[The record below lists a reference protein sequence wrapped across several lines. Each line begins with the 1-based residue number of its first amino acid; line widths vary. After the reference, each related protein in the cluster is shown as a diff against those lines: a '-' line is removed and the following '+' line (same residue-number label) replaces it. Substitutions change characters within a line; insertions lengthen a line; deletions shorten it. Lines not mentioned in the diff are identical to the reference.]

1 MSSLFV
7 ARRPFRML
15 FAVSA
20 CLLTLTPL
28 YGQTLP
34 VQQGEV
40 QAIARLSKQF
50 IEDEAA
56 RQEIVAA
63 VPYNAQVQGFNTRG
77 VIDARGKISIEMRD
91 QATFVLQSRGSAWT
105 SPRGVRGPF
114 VASGVAYGP
123 FSSETLIRFD
133 GRQFIPV
140 QTTPWAQ
147 VHGELHRIEGRRGR
161 PIGRIIGRLMLPV
174 AQRLVPSAEVQATP
188 IARSYLKNYVDDLS
202 RQIAAKLN
210 RRTPV
215 EKSLNRLFPE
225 TREWAFQMSSDP
237 QFLQAAYG
245 PQGSQ
250 VPKLPDHPFRLK
262 DVRMELWLRST
273 ATEARDLEKISKLPL
288 AKALVDKYIETQL
301 PELADLGEN
310 RSLDAVQSWLVISVG
325 GAKPK

>member
-1 MSSLFV
+1 MSFLFV
-7 ARRPFRML
+7 AQRPFRIV

-20 CLLTLTPL
+20 CLLTFMPL

-34 VQQGEV
+34 AQQGEV

-50 IEDEAA
+50 IEEEAA

-63 VPYNAQVQGFNTRG
+63 VPYNAQVLGFNTQG
-77 VIDARGKISIEMRD
+77 AIDARGKISIELRD
-91 QATFVLQSRGSAWT
+91 QATFVVQSRGSAGT
-105 SPRGVRGPF
+105 YVRGVRGPF

-133 GRQFIPV
+133 GREFIPV

-161 PIGRIIGRLMLPV
+161 PIGRVIGRLMLPV
-174 AQRLVPSAEVQATP
+174 GQRLVPRAEAQATP
-188 IARSYLKNYVDDLS
+188 IARSYLKNYADELS
-202 RQIAAKLN
+202 QQIAAKLN
-210 RRTPV
+210 RTRPV

-225 TREWAFQMSSDP
+225 RREWAFQMSSDS

-250 VPKLPDHPFRLK
+250 VPKLPAPPSRPK
-262 DVRMELWLRST
+262 DVHMELWLRST
-273 ATEARDLEKISKLPL
+273 TTEARDLEKISKLPL

-310 RSLDAVQSWLVISVG
+310 RTLDAVQSWLVISVG
-325 GAKPK
+325 WAKPK